1 MSCSYAAP
9 GSRKKQSASSQSS
22 NSPDDMQNRIDRL
35 EGLVLS
41 LMTNGSQSAGPA
53 AANQALSINSSLG
66 SLGYPQD
73 GDVDVDGEEDDGL
86 PRGSGAEES
95 ETDQVVQSLGVMRVD
110 NNRSMYF
117 GDAHWAAI
125 LSDIK
130 EVKNYFSQHKKEFDE
145 QIIKVQEAKSRV
157 DSAPQGPTFL
167 FGGSK
172 PPPYS
177 ELLAQMPKRSV
188 TDKLVSRYFNSYD
201 PAIHILHPPSW
212 YRMYEKHWENPQKS
226 GPIWLGQMY
235 AILCLAMH
243 SYFRM
248 DDEPPEYKGKSL
260 ALAANY
266 RGLTGQCLLL
276 ADFTKPVNNLIETM
290 VLHLHCEYARNRDA
304 EVGVWVL
311 VGMIVRLA
319 MRMGYH
325 RDPKNYKNITPFQG
339 ELRRRVWTF
348 VRQADLLFSFQL
360 GLPSMIRLGD
370 CDTELP
376 SNLFDDE
383 FDEDTR
389 ELPATRPAS
398 EPTPVSYM
406 CAKANMVFAFGKVV
420 ERLHQVTSRPYEE
433 VMALDQD
440 LRAARADLPPH
451 LRLRSIEDSMMDPG
465 ALIMQRY
472 NLSVLYHK
480 GQCVL
485 HRKFLAR
492 ARETNRFAHSRR
504 TCVDSSMELLSH
516 QEILHYESRP
526 GHRLH
531 AMKVFISS
539 LTAADFLLAA
549 MIVALDLC
557 YGAEL
562 ETGGQSSG
570 DMYTWGLER
579 RGDMIRAIEV
589 SNNIWKEIRDQ
600 SMEAYKASE
609 VLTVILNKLK
619 YSRNQGAG
627 RPPQNPFPFP
637 CIGVPGMTNG
647 TDGQPYRA
655 PVEEKPEHSA
665 AMTLGMLSNGGMTPN
680 SAASF
685 NNGGFNPN
693 VGGNPGMGDM
703 QPSGLTPSYSMEDAA
718 NGIPSVPSPLSFF
731 GNGGPGGD
739 MSANLDWVG
748 SKIYEL
754 TLVMLTR
761 DQDAWDSYIQNANIE
776 PNNQVWPSSM
786 DPALMTAA
794 TDGQTQIPQQT
805 QGNMQQAPNASMG
818 VSTPPGNMPL

>member
-1 MSCSYAAP
+1 MRFPVPYTDNASTKDIGDCSKRKGADADVLRLKCNRSQPCENCVKRGDAMSCSYAAP

-53 AANQALSINSSLG
+53 AAQRALSLNSSSG
-66 SLGYPQD
+66 SLEYPQD
-73 GDVDVDGEEDDGL
+73 VDVNVDGEYEDNGVV
-86 PRGSGAEES
+86 RGSGEDES
-95 ETDQVVQSLGVMRVD
+95 ETDQVVQSLGVMKVD
-110 NNRSMYF
+110 NNKSMYY
-117 GDAHWAAI
+117 GEAHWAAI
-125 LSDIK
+125 LHDIK
-130 EVKNYFSQHKKEFDE
+130 EVKNYFSEHKKQWED
-145 QIIKVQEAKSRV
+145 QVLKVQEAKDRV

-177 ELLAQMPKRSV
+177 DLLAQLPKRTV

-201 PAIHILHPPSW
+201 PAVHILHPPSW
-212 YRMYEKHWENPQKS
+212 QRNYERHWENPHKS
-226 GPIWLGQMY
+226 GPAWLGQIF
-235 AILCLAMH
+235 AIMCLAMH

-248 DDEPPEYKGKSL
+248 DDEPPEFRGKSL

-276 ADFTKPVNNLIETM
+276 ADFTKPVNHMIETL

-304 EVGVWVL
+304 EVGTWVL

-325 RDPKNYKNITPFQG
+325 RDPKYFPNITPFQG

-348 VRQADLLFSFQL
+348 VRQSDLLFSFQI

-376 SNLFDDE
+376 RNLYDDE
-383 FDEDTR
+383 FDEDSKT
-389 ELPATRPAS
+389 LPPSRPAS

-406 CAKANMVFAFGKVV
+406 CAKANIAFAFGKTV
-420 ERLHQVTSRPYEE
+420 EKLHSLSTSSYDEI
-433 VMALDQD
+433 MALDRD
-440 LRAARADLPPH
+440 LREARAEFPPH

-465 ALIMQRY
+465 ALVMQRFY
-472 NLSVLYHK
+472 LSILYHK

-492 ARETNRFAHSRR
+492 ARENNRYAHSRR

-516 QEILHYESRP
+516 QATLHYESHP
-526 GHRLH
+526 GRRLH
-531 AMKVFISS
+531 GMKVFISS

-557 YGAEL
+557 YGAET
-562 ETGGQSSG
+562 EGGGQSSG

-579 RGDMIRAIEV
+579 RSDMVRALEV
-589 SNNIWKEIRDQ
+589 SNDIWKETKDQ
-600 SMEAYKASE
+600 SMEAFKASE
-609 VLTVILNKLK
+609 LLTVILNKMK
-619 YSRNQGAG
+619 YSRNQAAG
-627 RPPQNPFPFP
+627 RPLQNSFSFPSLA
-637 CIGVPGMTNG
+637 NG
-647 TDGQPYRA
+647 TDGQAFGLPA
-655 PVEEKPEHSA
+655 EEKPEHSA

-680 SAASF
+680 SASMF
-685 NNGGFNPN
+685 NGAFPSTGG
-693 VGGNPGMGDM
+693 VGSNMGDM
-703 QPSGLTPSYSMEDAA
+703 QSSGLTPGYSTEQAA

-731 GNGGPGGD
+731 GNGNLAGD
-739 MSANLDWVG
+739 MPANLDWVG
-748 SKIYEL
+748 
-754 TLVMLTR
+754 
-761 DQDAWDSYIQNANIE
+761 
-776 PNNQVWPSSM
+776 
-786 DPALMTAA
+786 
-794 TDGQTQIPQQT
+794 
-805 QGNMQQAPNASMG
+805 ASG
-818 VSTPPGNMPL
+818 SG

>member
-1 MSCSYAAP
+1 MKRGDAMSCSYASP
-9 GSRKKQSASSQSS
+9 GGRKKQSTSSQSG

-41 LMTNGSQSAGPA
+41 LMTNGSQSTGPTA
-53 AANQALSINSSLG
+53 ATRALSMNSSGG
-66 SLGYPQD
+66 SLGYLQD
-73 GDVDVDGEEDDGL
+73 VDVDVDGEEEDGV
-86 PRGSGAEES
+86 PKGSGAEES

-110 NNRSMYF
+110 NNKSMYY

-125 LSDIK
+125 LHDIK
-130 EVKNYFSQHKKEFDE
+130 EVKNYFSQHKKEYEE
-145 QIIKVQEAKSRV
+145 QVLKVQEAKNRV
-157 DSAPQGPTFL
+157 DAAPQGPTFL
-167 FGGSK
+167 FGGAK

-201 PAIHILHPPSW
+201 PAVHILHPPSW
-212 YRMYEKHWENPQKS
+212 YRAYERHWDHPQKS
-226 GPIWLGQMY
+226 GPAWLGQMY

-276 ADFTKPVNNLIETM
+276 ADFTKPVNNMIETM
-290 VLHLHCEYARNRDA
+290 VLHLHCEYARNRDV

-325 RDPKNYKNITPFQG
+325 RDPKNYKDITPFQG

-348 VRQADLLFSFQL
+348 VRQSDLLFSFQI

-370 CDTELP
+370 SDTELP
-376 SNLFDDE
+376 RNLFDDE
-383 FDEDTR
+383 FDEDTQT
-389 ELPATRPAS
+389 LPPSRPPS

-406 CAKANMVFAFGKVV
+406 SAKASMAFVFGKVV
-420 ERLHQVTSRPYEE
+420 ERLHQLTACPYDEI
-433 VMALDQD
+433 MALDQD
-440 LRAARADLPPH
+440 LREARAELPPH

-465 ALIMQRY
+465 ALVMQRF
-472 NLSVLYHK
+472 NLSILYHK

-485 HRKFLAR
+485 HRKFLTR
-492 ARETNRFAHSRR
+492 ARENNRYAHSRR

-516 QEILHYESRP
+516 QATLHYESRP

-531 AMKVFISS
+531 GMKVFVSS

-557 YGAEL
+557 YGTET

-589 SNNIWKEIRDQ
+589 SNDIWKETRDQ
-600 SMEAYKASE
+600 SIEAYKASE
-609 VLTVILNKLK
+609 ILTVILNKL
-619 YSRNQGAG
+619 SRSQGAS
-627 RPPQNPFPFP
+627 RSSQNPFPFP
-637 CIGVPGMTNG
+637 GMGVPGTASGSDTQSYG
-647 TDGQPYRA
+647 TT
-655 PVEEKPEHSA
+655 VEEKPEHSA
-665 AMTLGMLSNGGMTPN
+665 AMTLGMLSNGGMTSN
-680 SAASF
+680 SAGLF
-685 NNGGFNPN
+685 NNGAFNSSM
-693 VGGNPGMGDM
+693 GGNLNPGDM
-703 QPSGLTPSYSMEDAA
+703 QSSGLTPNYSMEDGA
-718 NGIPSVPSPLSFF
+718 NGLPSAPSPLSFF
-731 GNGGPGGD
+731 GGAGLGGD
-739 MSANLDWVG
+739 VPPANLDWVSPFLQG
-748 SKIYEL
+748 
-754 TLVMLTR
+754 
-761 DQDAWDSYIQNANIE
+761 
-776 PNNQVWPSSM
+776 
-786 DPALMTAA
+786 TA
-794 TDGQTQIPQQT
+794 QPC
-805 QGNMQQAPNASMG
+805 
-818 VSTPPGNMPL
+818 